1 MDAAATYSEKFENT
15 GTPTGKR
22 LDGFFGFLRNDNNKI
37 VVIDSDW
44 LGPASP
50 LTQLAV
56 TWTDILDLPDAFE
69 QFTSMSKR
77 ELFDFKELN
86 HKTVHLRFQCRSGEK
101 EIQDALS
108 VELPALIA
116 KINHMIHRY
125 AKAQSD

>member
-1 MDAAATYSEKFENT
+1 MDAEATYSEKLENI
-15 GTPTGKR
+15 GTPTQKR
-22 LDGFFGFLRNDNNKI
+22 VDGYFGFLRNDNNEK
-37 VVIDSDW
+37 VISEKDW
-44 LGPASP
+44 SGPASL
-50 LTQLAV
+50 LTQLTV
-56 TWTDILDLPDAFE
+56 TWTDILDLPGAFE
-69 QFTSMSKR
+69 QFTSMSER

-125 AKAQSD
+125 TKAQSD